1 MRNIFKRLFR
11 TRDDHADV
19 ANALYLEV
27 VRRARE
33 PVFYAQMHVP
43 DTLDGRFELI
53 ALHAFMLMRR
63 LKQRDNDV
71 DDTAQALFDV
81 MFQDMDRSLR
91 EMGVGDLSVGKR
103 VKQMISAFYGR
114 VGAYEAV
121 LDGDEEDLRTALI
134 RNLYGSLRAEPP
146 ARSVAALASYVRAQ
160 AAALDAM
167 PLDAVLRG
175 GAPFAIMPGAAFAT
189 EPRPD
194 DAGVENILS

>member
-1 MRNIFKRLFR
+1 MRKIFKRLFR
-11 TRDDHADV
+11 TRDDHSDV
-19 ANALYLEV
+19 AHALYLEV

-33 PVFYAQMHVP
+33 PVFYARMHVP

-121 LDGDEEDLRTALI
+121 LDGDQEDLRAALI

-160 AAALDAM
+160 ADALDAM

-175 GAPFAIMPGAAFAT
+175 GAPFAIIPEAAFAT
-189 EPRPD
+189 EPPPD
-194 DAGVENILS
+194 DAR